1 MRVAVVSGMTRPVGA
16 LVHAANLAA
25 ALGAA
30 DLEVSRAAVTDA
42 VDARVDSDPAAVR
55 ISAADSEG
63 RGNARALAGAI
74 DDHIGDPIDVGHAED
89 PIAAQ
94 ALFALRDAGRVR
106 AVVVAVHHLEATTVV
121 EIEQRVQASFEG
133 ADAVICASRWWADR
147 VQREFG
153 ITPRVVPHGVDV
165 ARFAGVPEDRGAAG
179 MRFGWGDR
187 PVILAMG
194 GVQPR
199 KGSRVLLEAFARAR
213 ARLGANALLVIA
225 GVGDRPEFHRVWE
238 EDAERLGV
246 RIATTIADAAGADVL
261 EFGVVDNHDMPML
274 YRASDVLVTPST
286 REGFGLVALEAAAS
300 GIPNVLSDLPVFAE
314 HFSDGESCFSVAAG
328 DSGSLAI
335 GIVRA
340 VRETAARERIVA
352 GARRI
357 VDGLTWDVCAQR
369 HIAVYRDV
377 MAALPA

>member
-16 LVHAANLAA
+16 LVHAANLAS
-25 ALGAA
+25 ALA
-30 DLEVSRAAVTDA
+30 DAGIDVARAAVTDA
-42 VDARVDSDPAAVR
+42 VDARVDNDPAAVR
-55 ISAADSEG
+55 ISAADGDG
-63 RGNARALAGAI
+63 RGNPRALAGAI
-74 DDHIGDPIDVGHAED
+74 DDHIGARIDVGHAED

-94 ALFALRDAGRVR
+94 ALFALRDADRVT

-121 EIEQRVQASFEG
+121 EIEQRVQASLEG
-133 ADAVICASRWWADR
+133 ADAVICASQWWADR
-147 VQREFG
+147 VEREFG
-153 ITPRVVPHGVDV
+153 ITPLVVPHGVDV
-165 ARFAGVPEDRGAAG
+165 MRFAGLAEDRHAAG
-179 MRFGWGDR
+179 VRFGWGDR

-213 ARLGANALLVIA
+213 ARLGPDALLVIA
-225 GVGDRPEFHRVWE
+225 GVGDRPEFHEVWK
-238 EDAERLGV
+238 EDAQRLGV
-246 RIATTIADAAGADVL
+246 RIATALADAADADVL
-261 EFGVVDNHDMPML
+261 ELGVVDNHDMPML

-314 HFSDGESCFSVAAG
+314 HFSDGESCLSVPAG

-340 VRETAARERIVA
+340 VRETAARERVIA
-352 GARRI
+352 GARTI
-357 VDGLTWDVCAQR
+357 VDGLTWDACARR

-377 MAALPA
+377 LASASA

>member
-153 ITPRVVPHGVDV
+153 ITPLVVPHGVDV